1 MKMYDEAAEWLI
13 YQPPKSVSFG
23 HQSRPRNAR
32 KAWSL
37 TKSFLE
43 EFTHYELG
51 HHRDLTCL
59 ALGESDEPIDQTIM
73 QNRIQVARSLFGPET
88 GHPRY
93 QPSWNLTETL
103 VESAIEFALDDD
115 KFPKMPHGP
124 TRFHFHYRFLWS
136 EYWQASSGL
145 GTLDGFDGSR
155 NCFSNLGVTIG
166 GQRIFLQPMFV
177 FPGSWQSPEIRFFL
191 EKIELKA
198 PFRFRDQYFKRSLH
212 SESLRSFGAIAV
224 TRSER
229 VFEGDSLELFEI
241 GGRERSCFSVRDN
254 LAQAAGH

>member
-1 MKMYDEAAEWLI
+1 MYVETIEWLI
-13 YQPPKSVSFG
+13 YHPPKSVSFG

-88 GHPRY
+88 GDPRY
-93 QPSWNLTETL
+93 HPSWNLPETL

-124 TRFHFHYRFLWS
+124 TRLHFHYRFLWS

-198 PFRFRDQYFKRSLH
+198 PFRFRDQYFKRSLPPAKKRKYGRGRVYNL
-212 SESLRSFGAIAV
+212 SKEWRSQ
-224 TRSER
+224 SM
-229 VFEGDSLELFEI
+229 
-241 GGRERSCFSVRDN
+241 N
-254 LAQAAGH
+254 